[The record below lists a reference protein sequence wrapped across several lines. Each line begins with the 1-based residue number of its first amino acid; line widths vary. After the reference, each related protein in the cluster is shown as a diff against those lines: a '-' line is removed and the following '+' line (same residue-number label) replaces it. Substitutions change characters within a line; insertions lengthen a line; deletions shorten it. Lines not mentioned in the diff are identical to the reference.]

1 MSFSQTVKDELCR
14 VALGKPCCMLS
25 ELMAL
30 YRTSGS
36 VSFRGM
42 GRMQV
47 QYRVENAAL
56 ARRIFRLL
64 RARMNITP
72 RLHYV
77 QHARLGGQRTC
88 VLTIGD
94 EDSQRLLL
102 ALRVV
107 EQDEDGSV
115 HFRRTSVRY
124 QMTRQ
129 CCRKAYLRA
138 AFLGGGTMTT
148 PEKDYHFEISTTQNV
163 MVKEL
168 SRLLEKCDLPVST
181 YTRKGS
187 TVVYLKSSQH
197 ISDALALMGAS
208 NSVFALEDVRIR
220 RQARGAAN
228 RAINCDGHNLERT
241 ISAAEE
247 QVQGIRRYVIERGLR
262 SLPPALQEIAQKR
275 LDNVDMSLVE
285 LGQLF
290 EPPLSK
296 SAVNHRMRRLME
308 IVRELEAEE
317 SEELPE
323 EEVLPDGTDY
333 MDEAEL
339 LDDIEILEE

>member
-1 MSFSQTVKDELCR
+1 MSFSANVKDELCR
-14 VALGKPCCMLS
+14 MPLGKNCCMLS
-25 ELMAL
+25 ELTAL

-36 VSFRGM
+36 LSFHGM
-42 GRMQV
+42 GRVQV

-64 RARMNITP
+64 RSRMNITP

-94 EDSQRLLL
+94 EDSQRLML
-102 ALRVV
+102 ALRMV
-107 EQDEDGSV
+107 EQDEDGEIRY
-115 HFRRTSVRY
+115 RRTTVRY
-124 QMTRQ
+124 PMTRQ

-138 AFLGGGTMTT
+138 AYLGGGTMTT
-148 PEKDYHFEISTTQNV
+148 PDKDYHFEIATTDQS

-168 SRLLEKCDLPVST
+168 SRLLDKSDLPVNT
-181 YTRKGS
+181 YTRKGA
-187 TVVYLKSSQH
+187 TVVYLKSAQH
-197 ISDALALMGAS
+197 ISDALAMMGAS

-220 RQARGAAN
+220 KQARGAAN

-241 ISAAEE
+241 VAAADE
-247 QVQGIRRYVIERGLR
+247 QVQGIRRYVIEKGLR

-275 LDNVDMSLVE
+275 LANVDLSLVE

-296 SAVNHRMRRLME
+296 SAVNHRMRRLMDV
-308 IVRELEAEE
+308 VRALEADAEA
-317 SEELPE
+317 
-323 EEVLPDGTDY
+323 
-333 MDEAEL
+333 DEARHIA
-339 LDDIEILEE
+339 DTQEE

>member
-1 MSFSQTVKDELCR
+1 MSFSGNVKDELCR
-14 VALGKPCCMLS
+14 MPLGKNCCMLS
-25 ELMAL
+25 ELTAL

-36 VSFRGM
+36 LSFHGM
-42 GRMQV
+42 CRVQV

-94 EDSQRLLL
+94 EDSQRLML
-102 ALRVV
+102 ALRMI

-115 HFRRTSVRY
+115 RYRRTTVRY
-124 QMTRQ
+124 PMTRQ

-138 AFLGGGTMTT
+138 AYLGGGTMTT
-148 PEKDYHFEISTTQNV
+148 PDKDYHFEIATTDQS

-168 SRLLEKCDLPVST
+168 SRLLDKSGLPVNT
-181 YTRKGS
+181 YTRKGA
-187 TVVYLKSSQH
+187 TVVYLKSAQH
-197 ISDALALMGAS
+197 ISDALAMMGAS

-220 RQARGAAN
+220 KQARGAAN

-241 ISAAEE
+241 VAAADE
-247 QVQGIRRYVIERGLR
+247 QVQGIRRYVIEKGLR

-275 LDNVDMSLVE
+275 LDNVDLSLVE

-296 SAVNHRMRRLME
+296 SAVNHRMRRLMDV
-308 IVRELEAEE
+308 IRALEAEAE
-317 SEELPE
+317 QAEAQDTAETQEE
-323 EEVLPDGTDY
+323 
-333 MDEAEL
+333 
-339 LDDIEILEE
+339 

>member
-1 MSFSQTVKDELCR
+1 MSFSQNVKDELCR
-14 VALGKPCCMLS
+14 LPLGKSCCMLS
-25 ELMAL
+25 ELTAL

-36 VSFRGM
+36 LSFRGM
-42 GRMQV
+42 GRVQV
-47 QYRVENAAL
+47 QFRVENAAL

-64 RARMNITP
+64 RGRMNITP

-102 ALRVV
+102 ALHVM
-107 EQDEDGSV
+107 EKGEDGSIRY
-115 HFRRTSVRY
+115 RRTSVRLP
-124 QMTRQ
+124 MTRQ
-129 CCRKAYLRA
+129 CCRKSYLRA
-138 AFLGGGTMTT
+138 AFLGSGTMTT
-148 PEKDYHFEISTTQNV
+148 PDKDYHFEVSTTQNI

-168 SRLLEKCDLPVST
+168 SRLLEKSDLPVNT
-181 YTRKGS
+181 YTRKGA
-187 TVVYLKSSQH
+187 TVVYLKSAQH

-220 RQARGAAN
+220 KQARGAAN
-228 RAINCDGHNLERT
+228 RAINCDGHNLDRT

-247 QVQGIRRYVIERGLR
+247 QVQGIRRYVIEKGLR

-308 IVRELEAEE
+308 IIRQLEAEAE
-317 SEELPE
+317 STDVQEE
-323 EEVLPDGTDY
+323 
-333 MDEAEL
+333 
-339 LDDIEILEE
+339 

>member
-1 MSFSQTVKDELCR
+1 MSFSANVKDELCR
-14 VALGKPCCMLS
+14 MPLGKNCCMLS
-25 ELMAL
+25 ELTAL

-36 VSFRGM
+36 LSFHGM
-42 GRMQV
+42 GRVQV

-64 RARMNITP
+64 RSRMNITP

-94 EDSQRLLL
+94 EDSQRLML
-102 ALRVV
+102 ALRMI

-115 HFRRTSVRY
+115 RYRRTTVRY
-124 QMTRQ
+124 PMTRQ

-138 AFLGGGTMTT
+138 AYLGGGTMTT
-148 PEKDYHFEISTTQNV
+148 PDKDYHFEIATTDQS

-168 SRLLEKCDLPVST
+168 SRLLDKSGLPVNT
-181 YTRKGS
+181 YTRKGA
-187 TVVYLKSSQH
+187 TVVYLKSAQH
-197 ISDALALMGAS
+197 ISDALAMMGAS

-220 RQARGAAN
+220 KQARGAAN

-241 ISAAEE
+241 VAAADE
-247 QVQGIRRYVIERGLR
+247 QVQGIRRYVIEKGLR

-275 LDNVDMSLVE
+275 LDNVDLSLVE

-296 SAVNHRMRRLME
+296 SAVNHRMRRLMDV
-308 IVRELEAEE
+308 VRALEADAEA
-317 SEELPE
+317 
-323 EEVLPDGTDY
+323 
-333 MDEAEL
+333 DEARHIA
-339 LDDIEILEE
+339 DTQEE

>member
-1 MSFSQTVKDELCR
+1 MSFSQSVKDELCR
-14 VALGKPCCMLS
+14 LPLGKSCCMLS
-25 ELMAL
+25 ELTAL

-36 VSFRGM
+36 LSFRGL
-42 GRMQV
+42 GRVQV
-47 QYRVENAAL
+47 QFRVENAAL

-64 RARMNITP
+64 RGRMNITP

-102 ALRVV
+102 ALHVM
-107 EQDEDGSV
+107 EEGEDGTV
-115 HFRRTSVRY
+115 RYRRTSVRLP
-124 QMTRQ
+124 MTRQ

-148 PEKDYHFEISTTQNV
+148 PDKDYHFEVSTTQNI

-168 SRLLEKCDLPVST
+168 SRLLEKSDLPVNT
-181 YTRKGS
+181 YTRKGA
-187 TVVYLKSSQH
+187 TVVYLKSAQH

-220 RQARGAAN
+220 KQARGAAN
-228 RAINCDGHNLERT
+228 RAINCDGHNLDRT
-241 ISAAEE
+241 IAAAEE
-247 QVQGIRRYVIERGLR
+247 QVQGIRRYVIEKGLR

-296 SAVNHRMRRLME
+296 SAVNHRMRRLMDV
-308 IVRELEAEE
+308 VRQLEAEADNE
-317 SEELPE
+317 ATQEE
-323 EEVLPDGTDY
+323 
-333 MDEAEL
+333 
-339 LDDIEILEE
+339 

>member
-1 MSFSQTVKDELCR
+1 MSFSLNVKDELCR
-14 VALGKPCCMLS
+14 LPLGKPCCMLS
-25 ELMAL
+25 ELTAL

-36 VSFRGM
+36 LSFHGL
-42 GRMQV
+42 GRVQV

-64 RARMNITP
+64 RQRMNITP

-94 EDSQRLLL
+94 EDSQRLML
-102 ALRVV
+102 ALHMI
-107 EQDEDGSV
+107 EQDEDGNV
-115 HFRRTSVRY
+115 RYRRTTVRHP
-124 QMTRQ
+124 MTRQ
-129 CCRKAYLRA
+129 CCRRSYLRA
-138 AFLGGGTMTT
+138 AFLGSGTMTT
-148 PEKDYHFEISTTQNV
+148 PDKDYHFEISTTDQSLI
-163 MVKEL
+163 KEL
-168 SRLLEKCDLPVST
+168 SRLLDKCDLPVNT
-181 YTRKGS
+181 YVRKGA
-187 TVVYLKSSQH
+187 TVVYLKSAQH

-220 RQARGAAN
+220 KQARGAAN

-241 ISAAEE
+241 VAAADA
-247 QVQGIRRYVIERGLR
+247 QVQGIRHYVIERGLR

-275 LDNVDMSLVE
+275 LDNTDLSLVE

-308 IVRELEAEE
+308 VVRAL
-317 SEELPE
+317 E
-323 EEVLPDGTDY
+323 EEEAAAAKARF
-333 MDEAEL
+333 DE
-339 LDDIEILEE
+339 DTQEE

>member
-14 VALGKPCCMLS
+14 LPLGKACCTLS
-25 ELMAL
+25 ELTAL
-30 YRTSGS
+30 YRTNGS

-88 VLTIGD
+88 VLTVGD
-94 EDSQRLLL
+94 EDSQRLLQEL
-102 ALRVV
+102 HVTEV
-107 EQDEDGSV
+107 GEDGIV
-115 HFRRTSVRY
+115 RFRRSSVRH

-148 PEKDYHFEISTTQNV
+148 PDKEYHFEISTTQNV

-168 SRLLEKCDLPVST
+168 SRLLDKCDLPVNT
-181 YTRKGS
+181 YTRKGA

-220 RQARGAAN
+220 KQARGAAN

-241 ISAAEE
+241 VAAAEE
-247 QVQGIRRYVIERGLR
+247 QVQAIRRYVIARGLR

-308 IVRELEAEE
+308 IIRQLEEEENVDEAEE
-317 SEELPE
+317 PG
-323 EEVLPDGTDY
+323 D
-333 MDEAEL
+333 EL
-339 LDDIEILEE
+339 LLDEIEILEE